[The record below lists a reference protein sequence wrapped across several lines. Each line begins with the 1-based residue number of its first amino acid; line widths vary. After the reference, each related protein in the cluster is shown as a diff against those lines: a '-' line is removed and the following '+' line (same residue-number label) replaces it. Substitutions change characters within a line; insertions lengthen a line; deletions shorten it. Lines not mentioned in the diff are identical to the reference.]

1 MRMRAHD
8 EGIDGMMRTRTEHDT
23 EPGRDEDPAWA
34 AGRLAARSQELGCLC
49 RDRGRIMAVR
59 DYVTAPISHWVD
71 AVSRDMPLGGDDMEA
86 LIVALAHFVS
96 VRDALI
102 VSTVC
107 GVDDADVL
115 MGFVTRP
122 HDPDSVALMSSLLSR
137 AFEDPQVAPDM
148 ERQGRAMRLIDDM
161 TMLAAGRFV
170 VQLHAMAAYV
180 LWWEGDGSARGRAEL
195 ARREDPECTLAEI
208 VLSALDR
215 GIWPVWHA
223 DEPRENI
230 SSAEE

>member
-1 MRMRAHD
+1 MRAHD

-23 EPGRDEDPAWA
+23 EPGRDEDPAGA
-34 AGRLAARSQELGCLC
+34 AGRL
-49 RDRGRIMAVR
+49 
-59 DYVTAPISHWVD
+59 
-71 AVSRDMPLGGDDMEA
+71 
-86 LIVALAHFVS
+86 
-96 VRDALI
+96 
-102 VSTVC
+102 STVC

-230 SSAEE
+230 SSPEE